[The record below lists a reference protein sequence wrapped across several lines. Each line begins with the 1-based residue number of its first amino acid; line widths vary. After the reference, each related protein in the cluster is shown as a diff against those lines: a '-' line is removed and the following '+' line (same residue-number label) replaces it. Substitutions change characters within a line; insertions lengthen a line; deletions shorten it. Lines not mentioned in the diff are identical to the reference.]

1 MCGVVCMCVS
11 EVGNVWYVW
20 YVCNNMD
27 FTRKRFVLD
36 GKMSLFLLFFFW
48 PKVVCR
54 KDVKEGDV
62 LFEIQYKD
70 SLALYTSYVRSPE

>member
-1 MCGVVCMCVS
+1 MTWLVGWLVGWLVVCVCEVVCMCVS
-11 EVGNVWYVW
+11 GVVYVLFW
-20 YVCNNMD
+20 M
-27 FTRKRFVLD
+27 RKRHCSF
-36 GKMSLFLLFFFW
+36 FFFFW

-54 KDVKEGDV
+54 KDVEEGDD